1 MAKKE
6 LKDYIIDQIENLKI
20 DDIIV
25 VDTSKTSS
33 MADWV
38 IIGSGRSGKHVE
50 SSMEALKSNLKND
63 EIYSGGMISG
73 TANDGWIIY
82 DLGNIIVHFFVPAVR
97 DIYKLEE
104 LFNPKSKVLIS
115 DEKKSTIKPSVK
127 KVDKDKKDKKTI
139 VKKST
144 AKPTAKTTIKKTTT
158 TVKKPAVKKPAVKKS
173 VEKTNK

>member
-6 LKDYIIDQIENLKI
+6 LKDYIIEQLENLKI

-33 MADWV
+33 IADWV

-50 SSMEALKSNLKND
+50 SSMEALKSNMKND
-63 EIYSGGMISG
+63 GLYEGGMISG
-73 TANDGWIIY
+73 NANDGWIIY
-82 DLGNIIVHFFVPAVR
+82 DLGNIIVHLFVPAVR

-104 LFNPKSKVLIS
+104 LFSPKSRIMVS
-115 DEKKSTIKPSVK
+115 SEKKTVAKPAVK
-127 KVDKDKKDKKTI
+127 KTAEDKKTVVKKSVAKPAVKTTVKKSVDS

-144 AKPTAKTTIKKTTT
+144 AK
-158 TVKKPAVKKPAVKKS
+158 KS
-173 VEKTNK
+173 VAKKK